1 MLEDTLINILANYG
15 IAGIILYV
23 FYKLFTNELTDL
35 RKSIE
40 KLSDAIEK
48 NNILISTLIEKL
60 KEK

>member
-1 MLEDTLINILANYG
+1 MLEDTLLNILANYG

-23 FYKLFTNELTDL
+23 FYKLFTNELSDL

-40 KLSDAIEK
+40 RLSDAIEK

>member
-23 FYKLFTNELTDL
+23 FYKLFTNELSDL

-40 KLSDAIEK
+40 RLSDAIEK

>member
-1 MLEDTLINILANYG
+1 MLEDTLLNILANYG

-23 FYKLFTNELTDL
+23 FYKLFTNELSDL

>member
-1 MLEDTLINILANYG
+1 MLEDTIINVLANYG

-23 FYKLFTNELTDL
+23 FYKLFTNELENL
-35 RKSIE
+35 RESIE

-60 KEK
+60 KER

>member
-1 MLEDTLINILANYG
+1 MLEDTLLNVLANYG

-23 FYKLFTNELTDL
+23 FYKLFTNELADL

-40 KLSDAIEK
+40 RLSDAIEK